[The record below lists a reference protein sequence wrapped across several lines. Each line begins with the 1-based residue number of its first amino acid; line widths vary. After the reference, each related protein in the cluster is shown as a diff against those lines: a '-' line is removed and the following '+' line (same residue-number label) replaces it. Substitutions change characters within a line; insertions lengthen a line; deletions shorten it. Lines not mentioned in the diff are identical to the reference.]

1 MFCGLFLRTQGFVEL
16 YQTGRVLSLVLFL
29 SITLA
34 GAAALNPEQESP
46 IVRRRLRRLGAA
58 MGASREGISG
68 YEMFQNY
75 KRSCDD
81 SWFRAVT

>member
-1 MFCGLFLRTQGFVEL
+1 MRAQGFVEL
-16 YQTGRVLSLVLFL
+16 YQTERVLSLVLFL
-29 SITLA
+29 SIT
-34 GAAALNPEQESP
+34 LNPEQESP